1 MQPRTT
7 SANSTYTGIFHEAA
21 AKTNVDLKA
30 VMVSAVVDPVIPRCN
45 PSTSI
50 ARPRK

>member
-7 SANSTYTGIFHEAA
+7 SANSTYTGIFHKAV

-45 PSTSI
+45 PSATI
-50 ARPRK
+50 AIPWK